1 MSRHERRT
9 CHESQRSATAM
20 MPSMKAGLATRLL
33 DRRVEAVVF
42 DWDGTAVMERQS
54 DASPVKRLIER
65 LCASGMDLA
74 VVSGTSVE
82 KVDGQLGARPGGPG
96 RLFICANRGSEV
108 FVVDLQGVRC
118 VFRRVASQH
127 ENAALDAAASATLE
141 RLRVLGL
148 HAEVVSERLN
158 RRKIDLIPDPAW
170 SDPPKS
176 KIGQLLKAVEGRL
189 RDVGMGGLPD
199 VVALATA
206 AATEARLPLAR
217 ITSDAKHVEVGL
229 TDKADSVRW
238 VLSELWRRGI
248 GPRLVLIAGDEMG
261 ALGGLPGSDS
271 FMLIPEAKRCTAVS
285 VGVEPGGVPD
295 GVTHVGGGP
304 ETFLSLLED
313 QLRRRATLEVPEA
326 NRAPGWALT
335 IDGLDPV
342 QERTHEALLTLS
354 DGRIGTS
361 GIPLADHPSTTPEVV
376 AAGLYDGEDSE
387 EQLLLCPVWNRLPL
401 EVAEVGSVR
410 RHLDLRTG
418 LLHQEMTSPSGRIH
432 AVQFSSLPQP
442 GHVVLRAD
450 GPADVRLSGRPLVVP
465 PGREEEAAEED
476 ATAWMRLR
484 APHGGVVVAARER
497 ELRDDEGQ
505 RSRLD
510 RFGVYRIDTA
520 GAPADEPA
528 VRAVSTSAT
537 DGFEVMLAAHRAA
550 WASRWEDADI
560 VLEGDDE
567 LQLAVRFALF
577 HLMGSVAD
585 VGEAAVGARGLTGP
599 AYRGHVFWDSDVF
612 VLPFLAATH
621 PDSAR
626 AMLEYRL
633 RRLPAARA
641 RAALEG
647 REGARFPWESAR
659 VGTDVTPLKA
669 HDLAGRIRDIRTG
682 LEEIHIT
689 ADVAWAA
696 AQYLNWS
703 GDGVFEETGGRELFV
718 ETARYWASRIAV
730 DEYGCGHL
738 EEVIGP
744 DEYHESVTDNAFT
757 NVMARWN
764 LRRASRAVTRPDDPR
779 RPEAERWLH
788 LADAIVDGYD
798 PTTGLYE
805 QFAGFFG
812 LEPLVMRDLALRRPV
827 AADILLGVDRVAAA
841 QIVKQADV
849 LMLHHMVPEETV
861 PGSLLPNLTY
871 YEPRTSHGSSLS
883 PGVHASLLA
892 RAGRLDEALEEL
904 RIAARVDL
912 DDLTGTTATGLHLAT
927 MGTVWQAI
935 AFGFAG
941 LRAHEGRLG
950 IDPHVPPSWGTTEV
964 RLRFRGTRVRVRVEP
979 DSFTVTSDRPI
990 GVSVAGVELPAGGDP
1005 GTRFHLEGD
1014 TWGVTT

>member
-1 MSRHERRT
+1 MNRNIERPP
-9 CHESQRSATAM
+9 QATAVRSS
-20 MPSMKAGLATRLL
+20 PGSAGTSRLL
-33 DRRVEAVVF
+33 DRRVETVVF
-42 DWDGTAVMERQS
+42 DWDGTAVADRQS
-54 DASPVKRLIER
+54 DASSIKSLVER
-65 LCASGMDLA
+65 LCSLGVDLA
-74 VVSGTSVE
+74 VVSGTNVE
-82 KVDGQLGARPGGPG
+82 NVDGQLRARPDGPG
-96 RLFICANRGSEV
+96 RLYICANRGSEV
-108 FVVDLQGVRC
+108 FIADPRGVRC
-118 VFRRVASQH
+118 VFRRTASTQ
-127 ENAALDAAASATLE
+127 EDAALDAATTATLD
-141 RLRVLGL
+141 RLRTRGL

-176 KIGQLLKAVEGRL
+176 QIDELLAEVETRL
-189 RDVGMGGLPD
+189 GARGVRGLPD
-199 VVALATA
+199 VIAMATDAALAA
-206 AATEARLPLAR
+206 GLPEAR
-217 ITSDAKHVEVGL
+217 ITSDTKFVEIGL
-229 TDKADSVRW
+229 TDKADSIRW
-238 VLSELWRRGI
+238 MLSELWGRGI
-248 GPRLVLIAGDEMG
+248 GPGSVLIVGDEMG
-261 ALGGLPGSDS
+261 PLGGLPGSDS
-271 FMLIPEAKRCTAVS
+271 FMLVPEAESCVAVS

-295 GVTHVGGGP
+295 RVTHLGGGP

-313 QLRRRATLEVPEA
+313 QLRRRVSLEMPVA
-326 NRAPGWALT
+326 NHEPGWTLT
-335 IDGLDPV
+335 IAGLDTV

-361 GIPLADHPSTTPEVV
+361 GIPLGDHPSTTPEVV

-387 EQLLLCPVWNRLPL
+387 ERMLLCPVWNRLPL
-401 EVAEVGSVR
+401 EVSQADSVR
-410 RHLDLRTG
+410 RQLDLRTG
-418 LLHQEMTSPSGRIH
+418 LLHQEMTGPSGRIH
-432 AVQFSSLPQP
+432 AVQFSSLSRP

-450 GPADVRLSGRPLVVP
+450 GPPDVRLSGRPLFAPV
-465 PGREEEAAEED
+465 GGEEETVEEGAAV
-476 ATAWMRLR
+476 WIRLR
-484 APHGGVVVAARER
+484 APHGGVVAAVHER
-497 ELRDDEGQ
+497 ELRDDESR

-510 RFGVYRIDTA
+510 RFGVYQIDTA
-520 GAPADEPA
+520 GLPAVEPA
-528 VRAVSTSAT
+528 VRAVSMSAT
-537 DGFEVMLAAHRAA
+537 DGFEEMLAAQRTA

-560 VLEGDDE
+560 VIEGDEE

-585 VGEAAVGARGLTGP
+585 VGEAAVGARGLTGH

-621 PDSAR
+621 PESAR

-647 REGARFPWESAR
+647 CEGARFPWESAR
-659 VGTDVTPLKA
+659 LGADVTPHQA

-696 AQYLNWS
+696 AQYLDWS
-703 GDGVFEETGGRELFV
+703 GDDIFEETRAKELFV
-718 ETARYWASRIAV
+718 ETARYWASRISV
-730 DEYGCGHL
+730 DEDGRGHL
-738 EEVIGP
+738 EDVIGP
-744 DEYHESVTDNAFT
+744 DEYHESVTDDAFT

-764 LRRASRAVTRPDDPR
+764 LRRAARAVARPDDPLR
-779 RPEAERWLH
+779 LEAGGWLH
-788 LADAIVDGYD
+788 LAETIVDGYD

-805 QFAGFFG
+805 QFAGFHA
-812 LEPLVMRDLALRRPV
+812 LEPLVMRDLALRRPF
-827 AADILLGVDRVAAA
+827 AADILLGVERVAAA

-849 LMLHHMVPEETV
+849 LMLHHMVPEEIA

-883 PGVHASLLA
+883 PGIHASLLA

-904 RIAARVDL
+904 QIAARIDL
-912 DDLTGTTATGLHLAT
+912 DDLTGTTATGLHLAS

-935 AFGFAG
+935 AFGFVG

-950 IDPHVPPSWGTTEV
+950 IDPHVPPSWGVTEV
-964 RLRFRGTRVRVRVEP
+964 RIRFRGASVRVHVEP
-979 DSFTVTSDRPI
+979 GSFTITSDRPI
-990 GVSVAGVELPAGGDP
+990 GVLVGGVELSAGGDP

-1014 TWGVTT
+1014 TWEVTT